1 MKEITFRRAFGY
13 CTMVGM
19 LVLGG
24 LVLMGFVLNPQT
36 PSRLRTMMGVFCFS
50 THNEH
55 STTARKKKRKYV
67 VQQQR
72 SSGIPDHGVAVRG
85 ARMAPRRHARSACR
99 PNGTGST

>member
-36 PSRLRTMMGVFCFS
+36 PSRLRTMMGVVLLLFGVFRGLLLYS
-50 THNEH
+50 
-55 STTARKKKRKYV
+55 
-67 VQQQR
+67 QR
-72 SSGIPDHGVAVRG
+72 TLNHGKEEE
-85 ARMAPRRHARSACR
+85 
-99 PNGTGST
+99 T

>member
-36 PSRLRTMMGVFCFS
+36 PSRLRTMMGIVLLLFGVFRGLLLYS
-50 THNEH
+50 
-55 STTARKKKRKYV
+55 
-67 VQQQR
+67 QR
-72 SSGIPDHGVAVRG
+72 TLNHGKEEEA
-85 ARMAPRRHARSACR
+85 
-99 PNGTGST
+99 